1 MTTTDVNAWPSAVL
15 EAEGHL
21 VDSQVLA
28 RIFDKV
34 VERAGRFDVQQFTL
48 GRTNDER
55 SYLALNGCDELQGDL
70 ISKPLSA
77 TDFEAWVVGRRA
89 SVARV

>member
-1 MTTTDVNAWPSAVL
+1 MLMADDLNTWPSAVL

-34 VERAGRFDVQQFTL
+34 VERAGRFEVQRFDL
-48 GRTNDER
+48 GRTNDEP
-55 SYLALNGCDELQGDL
+55 SYLTIKVAAADE
-70 ISKPLSA
+70 P
-77 TDFEAWVVGRRA
+77 
-89 SVARV
+89 